1 MNRDPVLE
9 DTDRY
14 YRERAEYERSLP
26 VCACCGQP
34 IMSDTACE
42 VRGTFFSTSG
52 EYFCED
58 CFTIWDTEDLI
69 DG

>member
-1 MNRDPVLE
+1 MTRDPVLV

-14 YRERAEYERSLP
+14 YRERDEYERRLP
-26 VCACCGQP
+26 VCARCGQP

-42 VRGTFFSTSG
+42 VNG
-52 EYFCED
+52 EYYCED
-58 CFTIWDTEDLI
+58 CFTVWDVEDLM

>member
-14 YRERAEYERSLP
+14 YREQARYEQSLP
-26 VCACCGQP
+26 ICACCGQP

-42 VRGTFFSTSG
+42 VKG
-52 EYFCED
+52 EYYCED
-58 CFTIWDTEDLI
+58 CFTIWDTEDLVEY
-69 DG
+69 